1 MLMMN
6 DLNIRFFDSAS
17 LPAFIGC
24 KWGVGCMCLFVF
36 DLCQLRGGVVHAW
49 VEQKRLNCNVFKT
62 IFERPTG
69 TRVEGRGPARG
80 GHGRP

>member
-36 DLCQLRGGVVHAW
+36 DLCQLRESQHKFMGPRD
-49 VEQKRLNCNVFKT
+49 RLAV
-62 IFERPTG
+62 
-69 TRVEGRGPARG
+69 AYA
-80 GHGRP
+80 